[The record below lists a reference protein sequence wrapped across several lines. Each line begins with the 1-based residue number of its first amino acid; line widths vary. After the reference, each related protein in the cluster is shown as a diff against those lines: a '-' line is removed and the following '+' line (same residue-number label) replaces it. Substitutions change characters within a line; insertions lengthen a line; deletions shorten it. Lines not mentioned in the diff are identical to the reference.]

1 MDIALYDLQIIMEMD
16 FRKVL
21 YMWIL
26 ITIEVD
32 RLLKV
37 YVYKVIEGFGRIR

>member
-1 MDIALYDLQIIMEMD
+1 MDIALYDLRIIMEMD
-16 FRKVL
+16 YRKVL

-37 YVYKVIEGFGRIR
+37 YVYKVIEGFRRIR